1 MHFVVNDEDYFDL
14 EIEEPTTIQTAD
26 KFFDYENAVKVSFDF
41 NLKGYGWGCGGG
53 WYVSRKDII
62 NMLMDLRHYVILN
75 RNVLSI
81 LASK

>member
-41 NLKGYGWGCGGG
+41 NLKG
-53 WYVSRKDII
+53 
-62 NMLMDLRHYVILN
+62 
-75 RNVLSI
+75 
-81 LASK
+81 